1 MRKGEA
7 NTNSGRATQGRWS
20 PRRPLLIGAVT
31 LTLLVGGFGSWAV
44 TTPIAGAVIATGQLE
59 VERDRVVVQHPDGG
73 VVEEIFVIE
82 GSRVSAG
89 DVLLRINGGEFI
101 SELAVVEN
109 QFFETLAR
117 RGRLE
122 AERANLDVP
131 AFPALLLEA
140 ASNLPDAMA
149 KLEAQKALFRA
160 RTETLAQLEAQLD
173 RRAEQAQLQVVGID
187 AQLLAIQEQLSHL
200 SEELVAQESLLE
212 RGLALSPR
220 VLSLRRERARL
231 QGTLGELQAD
241 RASTAAR
248 IAEIGIERLRL
259 TLDRRE
265 AAEEQLVDLAVREQ
279 ELAERRSVLRDRLI
293 KLELR
298 APVSGGVLDLQ
309 VTTAG
314 AVIRAAEPVMHLI
327 PEGRPLVV
335 VARVEPTDI
344 DEVFA
349 GQEARIMLAGM
360 GGRMMSDLIGAV
372 SRVSADVLND
382 PATGASFYR
391 VEIML
396 TPEELAKLEGRP
408 LVPGM
413 PAEVFLTTRM
423 RTPLAWLVQP
433 LSDYFSRALKEG

>member
-1 MRKGEA
+1 MRKDGAEKV
-7 NTNSGRATQGRWS
+7 SGNAGDRWS

-31 LTLLVGGFGSWAV
+31 LVFLVGGFGGWAV
-44 TTPIAGAVIATGQLE
+44 TAPIAGAVIATGQVE

-82 GSRVSAG
+82 GSRVDAG
-89 DVLLRINGGEFI
+89 DVLLRIDGGQMR

-122 AERANLDVP
+122 AERADLDAP
-131 AFPALLLEA
+131 TFPELLLEA
-140 ASNLPDAMA
+140 TVDRPEAAA
-149 KLEAQKALFRA
+149 KLEGQKALFRT
-160 RTETLAQLEAQLD
+160 RRETLAQLEAQLE
-173 RRAEQAQLQVVGID
+173 RRAEQARLQIVGIN
-187 AQLLAIQEQLSHL
+187 AQLTALEAQLSHL
-200 SEELVAQESLLE
+200 AEELAAQESLLE
-212 RGLALSPR
+212 RGLAQAPR
-220 VLSLRRERARL
+220 ILALRREQARL
-231 QGTLGELQAD
+231 EGALGELQAD
-241 RASTAAR
+241 RAATEAR
-248 IAEIGIERLRL
+248 ITEIGIERLRL

-279 ELAERRSVLRDRLI
+279 ELAERRGVLRDRLTN
-293 KLELR
+293 LEVR
-298 APVSGGVLDLQ
+298 APVDGGVLDLQ
-309 VTTAG
+309 VTDAG
-314 AVIRAAEPVMHLI
+314 AVIRPAEPVLHLI

-349 GQEARIMLAGM
+349 GQEARVMLSGM

-372 SRVSADVLND
+372 SRVSADVLTD
-382 PATGASFYR
+382 PATGASFFR
-391 VEIML
+391 VEITL
-396 TPEELAKLEGRP
+396 APEELTKLEGRP

-413 PAEVFLTTRM
+413 PAEVFLTTRV

-433 LSDYFSRALKEG
+433 LSDYFSRALREG